1 MGIKEE
7 IQEYFGPAL
16 KPVKLLLLE
25 SKVSS
30 GEFQSLFS
38 TSDESESDY
47 FLLYDLPALM
57 RLLCQRRNV
66 LKKELLDKFDP
77 KSELCLIVDW
87 LENQKRVVIIDLE
100 NDVVIE
106 REKLKK
112 LVDSAKEK
120 WNRWFLMASEEKP

>member
-16 KPVKLLLLE
+16 NPVKLLLLE
-25 SKVSS
+25 SKASS
-30 GEFQSLFS
+30 GEFKSLFS
-38 TSDESESDY
+38 TINGSKNEN

-57 RLLCQRRNV
+57 RLLCQRRGV
-66 LKKELLDKFDP
+66 LKKELLDQFDP

-100 NDVVIE
+100 DEVTIE
-106 REKLKK
+106 REKLKT
-112 LVDSAKEK
+112 LVDGAREK
-120 WNRWFLMASEEKP
+120 WNRWFLMASEKNP